1 VRSMRPPEARTLAGR
16 RALVFGEDVS
26 FGGVFR
32 CTVGLK
38 ERFGAARCFNT
49 PLSEQV
55 GVRWL
60 VKLEM
65 QRVHPCSSVGPASR
79 LSKRI
84 LRQYQPGWARCL
96 LSSLFSSALP
106 QSGKSK

>member
-1 VRSMRPPEARTLAGR
+1 MLKQQHYVTWTLPWQNKTRHMLR

-55 GVRWL
+55 
-60 VKLEM
+60 
-65 QRVHPCSSVGPASR
+65 PAA
-79 LSKRI
+79 LAAYFHI
-84 LRQYQPGWARCL
+84 TTH
-96 LSSLFSSALP
+96 ALP
-106 QSGKSK
+106 RPVT

>member
-1 VRSMRPPEARTLAGR
+1 M
-16 RALVFGEDVS
+16 FGEDVS

-60 VKLEM
+60 VKFEV
-65 QRVHPCSSVGPASR
+65 QCVHPCTSVCLTPR
-79 LSKRI
+79 LSKDS
-84 LRQYQPGWARCL
+84 LRRYQPGSARCL
-96 LSSLFSSALP
+96 SSSLFSPVLP
-106 QSGKSK
+106 PVGQE